1 MAGMVC
7 TITYKEWA
15 TIKTVTFTWL
25 SDDAAGTA
33 SETTKPISGVILR
46 AVTDPGATA
55 PDDNYDIV
63 VNDADGVDVMAAALA
78 NRDTANTE
86 QVTPAAPPAVS
97 GPLTMEVSAA
107 GNAKEGVLIL
117 YYR

>member
-7 TITYKEWA
+7 TITYKGWS

-33 SETTKPISGVILR
+33 SGTTKPISGVILR
-46 AVTDPGATA
+46 AVTDPGETA
-55 PDDNYDIV
+55 PTDDYDIV
-63 VNDADGVDVMAAALA
+63 VNDANGVDVMAAALA
-78 NRDTANTE
+78 DRDTANTE
-86 QVTPAAPPAVS
+86 QVIPAVGPAVS

-107 GNAKEGVLIL
+107 GNAKEGVLVL